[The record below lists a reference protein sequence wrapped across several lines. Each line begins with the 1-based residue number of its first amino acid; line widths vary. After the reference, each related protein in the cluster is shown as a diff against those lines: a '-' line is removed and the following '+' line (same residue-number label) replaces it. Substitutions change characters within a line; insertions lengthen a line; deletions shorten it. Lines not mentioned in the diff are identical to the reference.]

1 MSTTGSVTVPQGGAL
16 CLQITLA
23 HSTGGKPSM
32 LYDGTSAVGATN
44 LVVPSLTVP
53 ESLLGFLGLAALIP
67 LITSRRRIVA
77 VVRRR
82 S

>member
-1 MSTTGSVTVPQGGAL
+1 
-16 CLQITLA
+16 
-23 HSTGGKPSM
+23 M